1 MAGLVDYI
9 LFYAE
14 VSGTL
19 NLIQAAAIKKR
30 AAEIQKRLVKPKVA
44 MREAPPRDPM
54 K

>member
-9 LFYAE
+9 LFASA

-19 NLIQAAAIKKR
+19 YLIHPAAIKKR
-30 AAEIQKRLVKPKVA
+30 VAEIQKRLVKPKVA